1 MKQQVAYT
9 ETSLPLYKQCKQRL
23 YDSYAGMLLGYILE
37 IVKNHS
43 IAEQCLVELFQSL
56 QFTDVQ
62 DIMQPGI
69 NTYCRLQQL
78 ARKKLNEADNND
90 VSVATSDLTPNH
102 SKYTQLMTPDQQL
115 VFCSVHYHGK
125 TTATLA
131 IELNK
136 PETQIRQLLKESFT
150 IIRSNP

>member
-1 MKQQVAYT
+1 LKQQVAYT
-9 ETSLPLYKQCKQRL
+9 ETSLSSYRQCKQSL

-37 IVKNHS
+37 VVKNHS
-43 IAEQCLVELFQSL
+43 IAEQYLVGLFQSL
-56 QFTDVQ
+56 QFKDVQ

-90 VSVATSDLTPNH
+90 GTIATSDSAPNQNI
-102 SKYTQLMTPDQQL
+102 YTQLMTPDQQL
-115 VFCSVHYHGK
+115 VFCGVHYHGK
-125 TTATLA
+125 TTAMLA

-136 PETQIRQLLKESFT
+136 PEAQIRQLLKESFT